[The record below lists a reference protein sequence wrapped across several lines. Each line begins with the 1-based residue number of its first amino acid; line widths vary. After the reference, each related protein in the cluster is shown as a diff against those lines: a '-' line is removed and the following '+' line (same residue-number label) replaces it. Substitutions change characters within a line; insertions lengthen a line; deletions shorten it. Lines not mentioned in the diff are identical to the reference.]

1 MSILLVVYVTVLFLL
16 GYIFLLITKNKIRH
30 SYEKYLVAGIV
41 FLFLWILL
49 YMLLF
54 FFKLDSHIDIYRV
67 KVLYGLWFLILYSM
81 LAFFYF
87 YGMYD
92 ARQKKHYKYFHVWF
106 IVFLTTVFTIIMGT
120 DKIISGIEYNS
131 INGESYETL
140 GSWYILLEILHL
152 LSLVLLI
159 GIIIYKR
166 RTLQGIYKI
175 RYNYIAFGYFVTMLF
190 QIIFL
195 SILPAMDIW
204 VMQREQIMFFIP
216 FLLWL
221 FYSMHRYRFRKI
233 SFGVWRIVVFLFSA
247 VLSVVIILTLK
258 KLLILMDPGFLIFW
272 SINHTISWWDII
284 IWNIAFYATHRYLQ
298 HQFKLYYDSS
308 FVLQQQLTW
317 MKNKIPFLQTNV
329 KLDNFLQTEFL
340 RKTNIKNTG
349 IIVGD
354 DLENITE
361 LVQYFRH
368 DGVNNFFLNDVVFIE
383 ENKNK
388 FSKKEILSQLNP
400 DMMLYIPMY
409 KQKGEI
415 LGLLSIWKK
424 PFNDY
429 YRSTEIELLQEFASF
444 LTWHLTYI
452 NIFAK
457 IYDLNLTLDKKVDE
471 KTIEYNNLINRL
483 KEFIAYVG
491 HEIRNPITNT
501 IFLCYD
507 LQEKINEA
515 IDKKLLPREFKED
528 IDVLS
533 GELQKVSDLS
543 KKIFTTEKLELGK
556 TKLYKNRVLL
566 NEFLMSEISVLE
578 TNNSHVVF
586 EKHIQDV
593 WSVDIDEVQFRQVI
607 QNLMG
612 NALKFIPKRKWKIR
626 IILAKTGNNIYVAI
640 EDNGKGFADIDSANV
655 FDKYQTWNH
664 ESSGL
669 GMGLY
674 LCKKIVELHGGTI
687 KSSISDKLTG
697 AKFTIIL

>member
-216 FLLWL
+216 FLWWL